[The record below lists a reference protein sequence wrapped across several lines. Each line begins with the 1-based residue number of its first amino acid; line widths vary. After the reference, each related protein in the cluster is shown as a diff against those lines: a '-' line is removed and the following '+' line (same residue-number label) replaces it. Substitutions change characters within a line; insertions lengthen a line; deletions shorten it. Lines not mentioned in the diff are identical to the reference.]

1 MVLWESDILRIF
13 AFRKRDLTGAISLF
27 DRCDIGRYPGGKFF
41 RRFEKMIDLRF
52 ILVWLFAGLC
62 LAPPSLADVYVY
74 KDKQG
79 VLTFTNV
86 PTHQGFRRVIREGS
100 LKSSGPGLSADAY
113 EDLIRSASDRY
124 SVDADLIRAVIK
136 VESDFDSGARS
147 HKGAMG
153 LMQLMPETARL
164 HNIADVYDPGANI
177 DGGVR
182 HLKLLL
188 GRYQGDL
195 ELSLAAYNAGIT
207 AVEKHGGIPPFAE
220 TREYVRRVLR
230 YYETY
235 RGDTL
240 QLIRRARQ

>member
-1 MVLWESDILRIF
+1 MKGLYLLLLSF
-13 AFRKRDLTGAISLF
+13 
-27 DRCDIGRYPGGKFF
+27 
-41 RRFEKMIDLRF
+41 
-52 ILVWLFAGLC
+52 FAGLW
-62 LAPPSLADVYVY
+62 LTPPGAADVYVY

-86 PTHQGFRRVIREGS
+86 PTHQGFRRVIREGYAGASS
-100 LKSSGPGLSADAY
+100 LGSSANSY
-113 EDLIRSASDRY
+113 EDLIRSASDRH
-124 SVDADLIRAVIK
+124 SVDPDLIRAVIK
-136 VESDFDSGARS
+136 VESDFDSSARS
-147 HKGAMG
+147 NKGAMG

-164 HNIADVYDPGANI
+164 HNVVDLYNPSANI

-195 ELSLAAYNAGIT
+195 ELSLAAYNAGIK

-220 TREYVRRVLR
+220 TREYVRRVLS
-230 YYETY
+230 YYQSY

-240 QLIRRARQ
+240 QASRPFQP